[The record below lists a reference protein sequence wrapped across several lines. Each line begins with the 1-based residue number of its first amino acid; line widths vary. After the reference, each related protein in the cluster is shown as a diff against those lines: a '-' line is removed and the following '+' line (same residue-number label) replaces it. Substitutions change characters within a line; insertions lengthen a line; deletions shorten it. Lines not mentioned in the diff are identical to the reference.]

1 MQTLSFDVSGM
12 TCGGCT
18 GSVQRALSKI
28 DGVSHAEVTLH
39 PGVASVVVA
48 DPARVT
54 SAQIEAAITGL
65 GYPAKA
71 RPAAHGEHASS

>member
-18 GSVQRALSKI
+18 GSVQRALSKM
-28 DGVSHAEVTLH
+28 DGVSHAEVTLR
-39 PGVASVVVA
+39 PGVATVVA

-54 SAQIEAAITGL
+54 PAQIESAITGL

-71 RPAAHGEHASS
+71 RAAEHDDHAPS

>member
-1 MQTLSFDVSGM
+1 MQTLSFDVTGM

-18 GSVQRALSKI
+18 GSVQRTLSKI
-28 DGVSHAEVTLH
+28 DGVSQAEVTLR
-39 PGVASVVVA
+39 PGVATVVA
-48 DPARVT
+48 DPDRVS

-71 RPAAHGEHASS
+71 RPAVHSRQAPS

>member
-18 GSVQRALSKI
+18 GSVQRTLSKL
-28 DGVSHAEVTLH
+28 DGVSHAEVTLR
-39 PGVASVVVA
+39 PGVATVLA

-54 SAQIEAAITGL
+54 SAQIESAITGL

-71 RPAAHGEHASS
+71 RPAEHDGHTPS